1 MPIDSATQRVVGH
14 NSQAR
19 VSQTEAR
26 RILARVHGLTATQ
39 ALDSLRFSAGTV
51 CAPLARVLEQA
62 IVEAEHTFGAQVDD
76 LLVSGS
82 EVGEGEIVTRVRR
95 LAHGK
100 SDWITTRTSD
110 IRIALSVVSSE
121 ARGDGR

>member
-26 RILARVHGLTATQ
+26 RILAKVHGPTATQ
-39 ALDSLRFSAGTV
+39 ALSALRFSAGTV
-51 CAPLARVLEQA
+51 CAPLARVVEQA
-62 IVEAEHTFGAQVDD
+62 IVEAGRTFAAHVDD
-76 LLVSGS
+76 LVASGIQ
-82 EVGEGEIVTRVRR
+82 VGEGETVTRVRR

-100 SDWITTRTSD
+100 SDWIRTRTTD
-110 IRIALSVVSSE
+110 VRIALSAGVLIK
-121 ARGDGR
+121 